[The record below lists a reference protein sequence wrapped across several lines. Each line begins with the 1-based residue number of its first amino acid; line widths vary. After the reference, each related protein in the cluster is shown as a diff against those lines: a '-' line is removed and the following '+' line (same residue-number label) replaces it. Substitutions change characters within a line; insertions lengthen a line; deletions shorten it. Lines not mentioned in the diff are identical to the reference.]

1 MQRQQQQGLDLGAVL
16 QEGEEKNGEKGA
28 GILPAAAATLNWSAT
43 NVGAA

>member
-28 GILPAAAATLNWSAT
+28 GILPAAATLNWSAT